1 MSVGPPQHPSIV
13 NAMDVACQIPSDIA
27 RWPFP
32 NTRPPRN
39 PKLALAD
46 GVFRYCAKEAH
57 CGLVGVPLWF
67 LDGAYFGHRSL
78 RPCDEKS
85 FSHIEDSL
93 SRLFV
98 YHTRS
103 VAAST
108 SELTQTGWT
117 TTTSTTAPTSNSHR
131 LGR

>member
-1 MSVGPPQHPSIV
+1 
-13 NAMDVACQIPSDIA
+13 MDVACQIPSDIA

-67 LDGAYFGHRSL
+67 LDGSSFGHRNL
-78 RPCDEKS
+78 HACTERKLATV
-85 FSHIEDSL
+85 EDVL
-93 SRLFV
+93 SRIFL
-98 YHTRS
+98 YHTRCARDGS
-103 VAAST
+103 PV
-108 SELTQTGWT
+108 
-117 TTTSTTAPTSNSHR
+117 
-131 LGR
+131 